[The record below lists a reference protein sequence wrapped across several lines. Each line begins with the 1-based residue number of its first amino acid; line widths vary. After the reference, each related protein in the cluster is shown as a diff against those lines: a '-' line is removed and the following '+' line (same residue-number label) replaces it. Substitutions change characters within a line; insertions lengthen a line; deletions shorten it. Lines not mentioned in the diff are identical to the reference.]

1 MDKKRLKSYSA
12 LAFQCSGKNRKIIL
26 ITATSVLSAQ
36 RESTEKTGI
45 YWFCPNLE
53 SAARPNPHCN
63 EIPVPVFEGLPELE
77 LPGFEEDQA
86 SVLSTDSCGTAVS
99 DVDFTL
105 SSLPQLFF
113 QGELNNPTRDL
124 NLSKESSEL
133 LALRPKEK
141 KSASAWNSHNL
152 LQKTP

>member
-1 MDKKRLKSYSA
+1 MY
-12 LAFQCSGKNRKIIL
+12 
-26 ITATSVLSAQ
+26 
-36 RESTEKTGI
+36 
-45 YWFCPNLE
+45 
-53 SAARPNPHCN
+53 

-113 QGELNNPTRDL
+113 QRELNNPTRDL
-124 NLSKESSEL
+124 NLFKESSEL

-141 KSASAWNSHNL
+141 NL
-152 LQKTP
+152 LQPGTLITFYRKRHSEFLPFFTQENDIVNCNDVAVLLRQLGVQQYKPQDWLLL